1 MPYNPWM
8 QARGQSMG
16 ALGGQMQPYEM
27 KNFMQQGSQSSNPF
41 QLQGGNTN
49 SGQFSSAF
57 DRENVQASQGAGA
70 APGAD
75 WTARLGQ
82 QVGQDMGQMQRQ
94 QQLAQAAYMRNTP
107 TPGGMQ
113 AWGAQQQQGG
123 GDAQRW
129 GQMMQGLQG
138 MRQGGQGQG
147 GMMGGMRQGN
157 RF

>member
-1 MPYNPWM
+1 MNYNPWM
-8 QARGQSMG
+8 NARAQSIGTLGQ
-16 ALGGQMQPYEM
+16 QMQPYEAQ
-27 KNFMQQGSQSSNPF
+27 NLMQQGSQSSNPF
-41 QLQGGNTN
+41 QLAAGNTN
-49 SGQFSSAF
+49 SGQFSNAT
-57 DRENVQASQGAGA
+57 DRENVYASQGAGA

-94 QQLAQAAYMRNTP
+94 QQLAQAAQMRATP

-113 AWGAQQQQGG
+113 AWGQQQQQGG

-129 GQMMQGLQG
+129 GQMMQGLNG
-138 MRQGGQGQG
+138 MRQGGQRPG
-147 GMMGGMRQGN
+147 GGMGGMQQRN

>member
-1 MPYNPWM
+1 MYDPFERARVQTY
-8 QARGQSMG
+8 QALSP
-16 ALGGQMQPYEM
+16 QMQGTYARTAWGQP
-27 KNFMQQGSQSSNPF
+27 QGANPF
-41 QLQGGNTN
+41 RVQQANSMQTGTPEGGGVYMSN
-49 SGQFSSAF
+49 AV

-70 APGAD
+70 SAGAD

-94 QQLAQAAYMRNTP
+94 QDLGQAAMMRNTN

-113 AWGAQQQQGG
+113 AWTSNGPDSA
-123 GDAQRW
+123 RW

-138 MRQGGQGQG
+138 MRQGMQ
-147 GMMGGMRQGN
+147 RRGN

>member
-1 MPYNPWM
+1 
-8 QARGQSMG
+8 MG

-27 KNFMQQGSQSSNPF
+27 QNFMQQGSQSANPF
-41 QLQGGNTN
+41 QLKGAGTYTGGQPSN
-49 SGQFSSAF
+49 AF

-75 WTARLGQ
+75 WTSRLGQ
-82 QVGQDMGQMQRQ
+82 QAGQDMGQMQRQ
-94 QQLAQAAYMRNTP
+94 QQLQQAAMMRATP

-113 AWGAQQQQGG
+113 AWGQQQQGG

-138 MRQGGQGQG
+138 MRPGGQGQG
-147 GMMGGMRQGN
+147 GMMGGMRPGN